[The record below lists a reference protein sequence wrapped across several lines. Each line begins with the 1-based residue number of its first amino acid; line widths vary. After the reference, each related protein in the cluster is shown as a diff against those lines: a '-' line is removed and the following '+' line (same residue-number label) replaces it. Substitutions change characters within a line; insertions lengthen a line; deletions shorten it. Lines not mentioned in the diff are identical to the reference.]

1 VHRLK
6 QFFRRLLFTALL
18 GSAVVVIM
26 ALYGQL
32 FAGQVRE
39 LEVSPDQNKIAEW
52 RMYGKTSATTSPF
65 SAMELRTRMNP
76 FRHPYSLE
84 STTAL
89 NFRSHGWT
97 LAKNDGGGGRVP
109 GYRPGA
115 SLTKQTGADS

>member
-1 VHRLK
+1 LK

-65 SAMELRTRMNP
+65 SAIELRTRMNP
-76 FRHPYSLE
+76 FRHTILSGVDY
-84 STTAL
+84 
-89 NFRSHGWT
+89 
-97 LAKNDGGGGRVP
+97 
-109 GYRPGA
+109 GA
-115 SLTKQTGADS
+115 ELSVSWLDACKK